1 MQTFIARQPIFDLS
15 GECVAYELLYRK
27 NKKAVHAN
35 VTDNAEATAR
45 VLINFMHN
53 IGFDSFTD
61 NKTGYINI
69 DETILLND
77 ILLSL
82 PKEKFVFEVLETI
95 PITPEVVEKIGYY
108 YHLGYRFSLDDFSCN
123 PQNLEYFKPI
133 FPFMEIVKIDLLL
146 MHEYSIEEMAE
157 HFSPYKLQLLA
168 EKVED
173 FSVFER
179 CKKSGFKLF
188 QGYFFEKPT
197 IITGKKIELL
207 TASVI
212 DIINTLHINPDI
224 NVITDKFSLYPDL
237 TFSLLQYI
245 NSAEYSFRSH
255 ITSIRQIINLLGPQ
269 RLRSW
274 LGLFL
279 YSSNNKRI
287 FGDTIVKSAKFRA
300 NMMRELVIAL
310 KKNQFADEA
319 FLTGS
324 LSLIDTYLQVSMEEM
339 LGKIILGKSITD
351 ALLHREGYLG
361 KLLSLVEKMETN
373 ENLEHLLDAIGIK
386 LGLTSEEIYRLFCK
400 ANNFKIDS

>member
-1 MQTFIARQPIFDLS
+1 
-15 GECVAYELLYRK
+15 
-27 NKKAVHAN
+27 
-35 VTDNAEATAR
+35 
-45 VLINFMHN
+45 
-53 IGFDSFTD
+53 
-61 NKTGYINI
+61 
-69 DETILLND
+69 
-77 ILLSL
+77 
-82 PKEKFVFEVLETI
+82 
-95 PITPEVVEKIGYY
+95 
-108 YHLGYRFSLDDFSCN
+108 LGYRFSLDDFSCT
-123 PQNLEYFKPI
+123 PKNLEYFKPV
-133 FPFMEIVKIDLLL
+133 FPFIEIVKIDLLL
-146 MHEYSIEEMAE
+146 MHEYSIEEMSQ
-157 HFSPYKLQLLA
+157 HFTPYKLQLLA

-173 FSVFER
+173 INVFER
-179 CKKSGFKLF
+179 CKKSGFELF

-245 NSAEYSFRSH
+245 NSAEYSFRSE

-269 RLRSW
+269 RLHSW

-279 YSSNNKRI
+279 YSSNTKRI
-287 FGDTIVKSAKFRA
+287 FGDSIVESAKFRA
-300 NMMRELVIAL
+300 KMMRELVIAH
-310 KKNQFADEA
+310 KKNNFADEA

-361 KLLSLVEKMETN
+361 KILKIVEKLENN
-373 ENLEHLLDAIGIK
+373 ENLEQLLDVIGGK
-386 LGLTSEEIYRLFCK
+386 LGLTSEELYRLFCK
-400 ANNFKIDS
+400 ANNFKIDV